1 MQRASSPIRC
11 HPLVAE
17 VAEGQDQL
25 GEGQEAVVGEGQEA
39 QRNHISPYYETNLVG
54 CTRLLLLFLSLG
66 HLFFV
71 NILRVMGRSDTS
83 GLRETMMRDRIRQ
96 DKS

>member
-1 MQRASSPIRC
+1 M
-11 HPLVAE
+11 
-17 VAEGQDQL
+17 AEGQDQL